1 MNNSNFGFEEKE
13 NFVPMNAVQRILGV
27 IFSPIKTMKNIAQKP
42 DFIVPLI
49 FITIIFI
56 AYTALTY
63 NAGINYIIEEA
74 TKQLEASGQDLP
86 AEQLEA
92 ANKMVKIFSSVS
104 LLSIPILNILGILI
118 IAAISLFI
126 LNVILKGQGSFKGYF
141 SVVTYGSI
149 ISIIGIIIKLIIFYA
164 LDDYLLSASITT
176 LKGVLPSN
184 SEINFINTFAAS
196 IDFFAIWSYI
206 IIGIGFKYVSKL
218 STMKVTMFITI
229 CYLLYLMAMA
239 ASALVSTMFT

>member
-27 IFSPIKTMKNIAQKP
+27 IFSPIKTMKNIAQNP

-86 AEQLEA
+86 VRFEA
-92 ANKMVKIFSSVS
+92 QNGKNFQQCLS
-104 LLSIPILNILGILI
+104 LSIPILNIPGI
-118 IAAISLFI
+118 
-126 LNVILKGQGSFKGYF
+126 
-141 SVVTYGSI
+141 
-149 ISIIGIIIKLIIFYA
+149 
-164 LDDYLLSASITT
+164 
-176 LKGVLPSN
+176 
-184 SEINFINTFAAS
+184 
-196 IDFFAIWSYI
+196 
-206 IIGIGFKYVSKL
+206 
-218 STMKVTMFITI
+218 
-229 CYLLYLMAMA
+229 
-239 ASALVSTMFT
+239 